1 MIFNKEF
8 LYSLPVYDCTKLIDN
23 IEKKHKIPNKLLEA
37 ISLTE
42 SGRTVGGKYVA
53 WPWSLNILG
62 ESFFF
67 ENKND
72 LLITLKNKI
81 KIQKNIDIG
90 CMQINYKYHNKKFKN
105 IEEILNPKNNIE
117 WAALYL
123 KQLFNKYNSWNKAIA
138 KYHSSNPER
147 MQKYLAKVHKNWKY
161 VRQKKKYKSEIKLH
175 LHNQS
180 EKFFLVKNKKKID
193 FFREQLRRDLKKNIY

>member
-161 VRQKKKYKSEIKLH
+161 VRQKKDKNEIKFKSYKIS
-175 LHNQS
+175 QKS
-180 EKFFLVKNKKKID
+180 FFVKNKDKIEFFKK
-193 FFREQLRRDLKKNIY
+193 QLMIE